1 MGSVAKVIKKVTK
14 RIKKP
19 ISKIT
24 KGIARGI
31 AKVGK
36 SVMRGVGKLTNKLG
50 PIGMIG
56 LAIAM
61 PYAMQGLSG
70 VIGQAGA
77 MHPMYGMSNATGLM
91 ARDGFLGAVGKMG
104 NAVRT
109 GYQAATGKVSGMFRS
124 VTQSISDVFSG
135 IGKGDNIFSRIS
147 NGAKDLF
154 KNARLEA
161 NKLKPFQ
168 AKGGTADIMWGQGPA
183 GQYGTAAQTFTSEQ
197 AAGMIQAEMIG
208 TGTGQSQLL
217 GQTLGKTNWLTKQ
230 SKFDQLVTKT
240 INKTYKENVMS
251 NWNPT
256 TLRAHADYTQAAM
269 GNNTYVN
276 AKEIGDM
283 MKTNLSTT
291 SPGQGFKS
299 EFNFAKSGDYG
310 YHAGTD
316 TYNFHGKKSFNVNG
330 KSTLD
335 KVKSAAKGAALDKL
349 QKSLL
354 KPTDAILPDID
365 YSLMGDTTQQTE
377 GATTYGGTNIFGSS
391 GGSLLE
397 GVYNKDQQERI
408 LNYYR
413 HMNIVGSH

>member
-1 MGSVAKVIKKVTK
+1 MPILCRVTRGELTESIHVAFAVAVDET
-14 RIKKP
+14 RQP
-19 ISKIT
+19 FYST
-24 KGIARGI
+24 GDPQY
-31 AKVGK
+31 
-36 SVMRGVGKLTNKLG
+36 LTC
-50 PIGMIG
+50 I
-56 LAIAM
+56 
-61 PYAMQGLSG
+61 
-70 VIGQAGA
+70 
-77 MHPMYGMSNATGLM
+77 
-91 ARDGFLGAVGKMG
+91 
-104 NAVRT
+104 
-109 GYQAATGKVSGMFRS
+109 RS
-124 VTQSISDVFSG
+124 S
-135 IGKGDNIFSRIS
+135 
-147 NGAKDLF
+147 
-154 KNARLEA
+154 
-161 NKLKPFQ
+161 LKPFQ
-168 AKGGTADIMWGQGPA
+168 ARGGTADILWGQGPA

-197 AAGMIQAEMIG
+197 AASMIQQGMIG
-208 TGTGQSQLL
+208 TGSGQSQLL

-299 EFNFAKSGDYG
+299 EFNFAKSGD
-310 YHAGTD
+310 
-316 TYNFHGKKSFNVNG
+316 FHLANPNEPTSYVFNGKKSFNVNG